1 MRGEQMALHFCR
13 SSTLTHTHTHKA
25 HSALPCQ
32 TYDEEGLLTSMI
44 VSLRSVSS
52 PLFGHSPWRWGGRL
66 LRKNRKQ
73 LTWNPWVMLT
83 WCLLIAGC
91 PGSRTHS
98 QGRCL
103 TITLSCRAIA
113 RLQRLLYDLGHTW
126 SWPCDGVE
134 YLFFWQD
141 HAYNIT
147 IRIKCD
153 HFKG

>member
-25 HSALPCQ
+25 HSTLPCQ

-103 TITLSCRAIA
+103 TITLSCRA
-113 RLQRLLYDLGHTW
+113 LLHGYRGYCMIWDTHDHGHVTGW
-126 SWPCDGVE
+126 NI
-134 YLFFWQD
+134 YFFGKIM
-141 HAYNIT
+141 HI
-147 IRIKCD
+147 I
-153 HFKG
+153 